1 MSIEK
6 DIRQIRSFSN
16 EHHKLVV
23 NLIFTGNKLTE
34 AVRDIVK
41 PYDITSQQFNVLRI
55 LRGSKEPLT
64 TLQIRERMLDKM
76 SDTSRIVERLLMKGL
91 VAKTI
96 NDADKR
102 LVDVTIT
109 RAGLQLL
116 KKLDKLDAAI
126 EALAHKLTAK
136 EAKQLNGLLDKLRG

>member
-6 DIRQIRSFSN
+6 DIHQIRSFRN

-23 NLIFTGNKLTE
+23 NLIFTGNRLTE

-41 PYDITSQQFNVLRI
+41 QHEITSQQFNVLRI

-76 SDTSRIVERLLMKGL
+76 SDTSRIVERLLMKQL
-91 VAKTI
+91 VAKSV
-96 NDADKR
+96 NAADKR

-109 RAGLQLL
+109 AAGLRLL

-126 EALAHKLTAK
+126 EILAQNLTAK